1 MISERGETFLR
12 ALQEGYSRATKFE
25 DAVCGLPEA
34 WALPVG
40 AMRWAGSGPA
50 VPPHGQALSRLLDG
64 SPESRPI
71 GAMSQSPTVPIVRLP
86 HAEGLPLP
94 AYETAQAAGMDMRA
108 AVPEEAP
115 LTLKPG
121 ARCAVPT
128 GLAFAL
134 PAGFEAQVRPRSGLA
149 LKSGVTVLNTPG
161 TVDADYRGEGKG
173 ILINLREEDFTIRR
187 GDRIA
192 QLVVAPVV
200 QSVWREV
207 GSLDETARGAGGFGS
222 TGAQ

>member
-1 MISERGETFLR
+1 
-12 ALQEGYSRATKFE
+12 
-25 DAVCGLPEA
+25 
-34 WALPVG
+34 
-40 AMRWAGSGPA
+40 
-50 VPPHGQALSRLLDG
+50 
-64 SPESRPI
+64 
-71 GAMSQSPTVPIVRLP
+71 MSHAPTVPIVRLP

-94 AYETAQAAGMDMRA
+94 AYETAQAAGMDLRA
-108 AVPEEAP
+108 AVADDEP

-121 ARCAVPT
+121 ARYAVPT

-161 TVDADYRGEGKG
+161 TVDADYRGEVKV
-173 ILINLREEDFTIRR
+173 ILINLGEEDFTIRR

-200 QSVWREV
+200 QSVWQEV

-222 TGAQ
+222 TGAK